1 MKFKIKVYDYEY
13 QGDDYQEI
21 FNQRVWS
28 IFEIKEFIE
37 NEMESILLDMQSKS
51 EYNGEI
57 TMPVACIFNETQC
70 FISSDEINMK
80 GWAILCSEL
89 GEQLIQIP
97 FEFIAK

>member
-57 TMPVACIFNETQC
+57 TMPVACIFNETQP
-70 FISSDEINMK
+70 FMLISS
-80 GWAILCSEL
+80 EL
-89 GEQLIQIP
+89 IKHCVSLNIHERLGYLM
-97 FEFIAK
+97 